1 MAQDKEE
8 RSGAGG
14 RRGVEDEA
22 RRAAPAAGRAALRDV
37 GNGGDGARASPPP
50 ARRRGRYV
58 IGVRAAAGRAA
69 PGAGSLEALAE
80 YLGRQD
86 HVQVI
91 RRIKLGGSPALAG
104 ARGAGELLV
113 ARMDEDQAQR
123 LRASAPELLIEPDA
137 ELRGAECLMQPLAA
151 LGTLLPLRARATEL
165 TVRVLGA
172 DEQAL
177 AGATVVIDGAGL
189 PAQALTD
196 ETGTARLNFFGGA
209 PETVRLLLVRAP
221 ANYWDRCVTAPRLG
235 AGVNTVRLRPLA
247 ELYPH
252 FPSERLTGWGQR
264 LMGLDPAAGRF
275 TGASVRVGLVDSGCD
290 TSHPQLRHVTHGR
303 DFSSEASADDGWT
316 VDPMAHGTHCAGI
329 ISAGGS
335 GGEGI
340 IGGAPQAELHV
351 MKVLPDG
358 HLSDLLAALDE
369 CIERELDL
377 INLSVVCEGYSVL
390 LAQQLAEA
398 TARGVACIA
407 AAGNTGGALALP
419 AALPGVFAVAAVG
432 KLREFPTDS
441 SHALAVIPQLV
452 GRDEVFPASF
462 SAAGPQVA
470 ACAPGIAIISTVP
483 GGGYAAADGTSAA
496 TAHVSA
502 FAALLL
508 AHHPLFQ
515 ESAFAARSP
524 RRVAAL
530 FELLRASAVPRF
542 AEAQRGG
549 AGIPDLRRVPGGQS
563 VAAFAAAAEDMER
576 MMAYGHGPIAPW
588 LGGRVPAGYY

>member
-22 RRAAPAAGRAALRDV
+22 RRVAPAAGRAAARDV
-37 GNGGDGARASPPP
+37 GNGGDAALASSPP

-58 IGVRAAAGRAA
+58 IGVRAAAGPAA
-69 PGAGSLEALAE
+69 PGQSSLDALAE

-86 HVQVI
+86 NVQVV
-91 RRIKLGGSPALAG
+91 RRVKLGGAPALAG
-104 ARGAGELLV
+104 ARVAGELLV
-113 ARMDEDQAQR
+113 ARMSEDKAQH
-123 LRASAPELLIEPDA
+123 LRASAPGLLIEPDV
-137 ELRGAECLMQPLAA
+137 ELRCAECMPQPLAA
-151 LGTLLPLRARATEL
+151 LGTLLPLRGRVTEL
-165 TVRVLGA
+165 TLRVLGEG
-172 DEQAL
+172 DQPL
-177 AGATVVIDGAGL
+177 AGASVVIDGAGL
-189 PAQALTD
+189 PAQALSD
-196 ETGTARLNFFGGA
+196 ESGTARLNFFGGA
-209 PETVRLLLVRAP
+209 VDAVRLLLVRAP
-221 ANYWDRCVTAPRLG
+221 ANHWDRCIAAPRLG
-235 AGVNTVRLRPLA
+235 TGVNTVRLRPLA

-252 FPSERLTGWGQR
+252 FPAERLTGWGQR

-275 TGASVRVGLVDSGCD
+275 TGDRVRVGLIDSGCD
-290 TSHPQLRHVTHGR
+290 TSHPQLRHITHGR
-303 DFSSEASADDGWT
+303 DFSSESTADEAWT
-316 VDPMAHGTHCAGI
+316 EDPMAHGTHCAGI
-329 ISAGGS
+329 ISAAGS
-335 GGEGI
+335 SDQGI
-340 IGGAPQAELHV
+340 IGCAPQAELHV
-351 MKVLPDG
+351 LKVLPDG
-358 HLSDLLAALDE
+358 HLSDLLAAVDE

-390 LAQQLAEA
+390 LAQKLAEA
-398 TARGVACIA
+398 AARGIACIA
-407 AAGNTGGALALP
+407 AAGNTGGPLAVP

-432 KLREFPTDS
+432 KLREFPNDS
-441 SHALAVIPQLV
+441 SHALGVIPQLI

-470 ACAPGIAIISTVP
+470 VCAPGIAIVSTVP

-542 AEAQRGG
+542 AEPQRGG
-549 AGIPDLRRVPGGQS
+549 AGIPDLRRVPAGQS
-563 VAAFAAAAEDMER
+563 VAAFAAAAEGMDRVMG
-576 MMAYGHGPIAPW
+576 YGHGPSAAW
-588 LGGRVPAGYY
+588 LGGQVPAGYY